1 MIIDGFLFYQYVKP
15 SINQHINMDKR
26 INIVSLKI
34 SIFSTFE
41 IPLVKEAKEAEEKAA
56 KAAEAEAP
64 EEQAVAQL
72 H

>member
-1 MIIDGFLFYQYVKP
+1 MVFVLSICKT
-15 SINQHINMDKR
+15 INQQTYKHGIP
-26 INIVSLKI
+26 VI
-34 SIFSTFE
+34 SIFSTFK
-41 IPLVKEAKEAEEKAA
+41 IPLPKEAKEAEEKAA

>member
-1 MIIDGFLFYQYVKP
+1 MVLLNQYVKP
-15 SINQHINMDKR
+15 SINKHINMDKHG
-26 INIVSLKI
+26 ISVI
-34 SIFSTFE
+34 SIFSAFE